1 MALPKT
7 ITSANAKFTLTV
19 LPILPVPFLLQGYSA
34 DSAFLIDSMQAAEAV
49 MGVDGKLSAG
59 FVPAPTPVNIKLM
72 PDSPSIEIFENWLA
86 AEKAAKEL
94 FWAYATIAL
103 PSLGKSY
110 VCSKGAL
117 TAITQAPPAGK
128 VLQAQDFTIL
138 FEDVQAVPLVLA

>member
-19 LPILPVPFLLQGYSA
+19 LPILPVPFLLQGYAA

-86 AEKAAKEL
+86 AEKAAREL
-94 FWAYATIAL
+94 FWAYATIAF

-110 VCSKGAL
+110 VCTKGAL

-138 FEDVQAVPLVLA
+138 FEDVQAVPLVL